1 MKLPEKQNT
10 DRTYRIVDGYV
21 LRCIADEY
29 IAVPVALQG
38 ESQSQ
43 IAILNESGSY
53 LWERL
58 LQKNTVEDLVT
69 AMTDHFDVSE
79 TEAETDIL
87 EFIRYLDEHHLLVT
101 EEQK

>member
-1 MKLPEKQNT
+1 M
-10 DRTYRIVDGYV
+10 
-21 LRCIADEY
+21 
-29 IAVPVALQG
+29 
-38 ESQSQ
+38 
-43 IAILNESGSY
+43 
-53 LWERL
+53 
-58 LQKNTVEDLVT
+58 QKNTVEDLVT